1 MGDATNYVDLSS
13 MFNLQKDMILING
26 LPNPNINTI
35 NSSISTGL
43 NNFYNNYVSSN
54 AIINDTLDHQ
64 QDMINIVNKEKARL
78 DLKKSEIDSAY
89 TGKQRAMI
97 LNESYSLRYKQILKI
112 ILVIIITLILFIIII
127 FISNNFPF
135 LPAFIFELLSIFVI
149 SSGIIIV
156 YYLIVSLLSRSNVYY
171 NELNLPP
178 PGIVGNALP
187 TSSTNSSIFDD
198 LTAEINSNMC
208 IGSSCCNTGTK
219 WDSGNSLCVGNT
231 ISSFST
237 IQLSQTNGEFNNKVN
252 VMPNSPNE
260 FSDYTPIKTYLW

>member
-1 MGDATNYVDLSS
+1 MTDATNYVDLSS
-13 MFNLQKDMILING
+13 MFNLQKDMVLING

-35 NSSISTGL
+35 NNSITKGL
-43 NNFYNNYVSSN
+43 NDIYKDYLDSN
-54 AIINDTLDHQ
+54 KTINDTLEHQ
-64 QDMINIVNKEKARL
+64 QDMIKIVNNEKQRL
-78 DLKKSEIDSAY
+78 DMKKNEIDSAY
-89 TGKQRAMI
+89 TGKQRAI
-97 LNESYSLRYKQILKI
+97 TLNESYSLRYKQILKI

-135 LPAFIFELLSIFVI
+135 LPAFIFELLSIFVV

-178 PGIVGNALP
+178 PGVVGNALP
-187 TSSTNSSIFDD
+187 NSTTNNSIFDD
-198 LTAEINSNMC
+198 LTAEINSKMC

-219 WDSGNSLCVGNT
+219 WDTGNSVCVKET
-231 ISSFST
+231 FST
-237 IQLSQTNGEFNNKVN
+237 IQLLQTNGEFNNKIN

-260 FSDYTPIKTYLW
+260 FSDYTPVKTYLW